1 MFQPDNIK
9 KSESLS
15 KHSTFRVGGEAK
27 YFYECG
33 NTKEIPDL
41 IRWAYHNKLPFFV
54 LGGGSNVIFPDKGFD
69 GLVIKITAS
78 EIKVGKTQIT
88 AEAGAKLMQV
98 AKIAGENDLGGIEEF
113 ISIPGSVGGAV
124 RGNAGCFG
132 KEISSVLR
140 AAWIL
145 KAGRVQKVGKDYFN
159 FSYRYSRLKDT
170 HEVLLKAVFSIHKG
184 CDQKRMKEVLAL
196 RKEKQPWGLSAGSF
210 FKNPNGASAGEL
222 IEKCGLKG
230 KTFGGAQ
237 ISEKHANFIL
247 NLGSAKASDI
257 LALAKMAQD
266 AVKEK
271 FDVDLEPEVQIVG

>member
-145 KAGRVQKVGKDYFN
+145 KAGR
-159 FSYRYSRLKDT
+159 
-170 HEVLLKAVFSIHKG
+170 
-184 CDQKRMKEVLAL
+184 DQKRMKEVLAL